1 MKILTYIELYE
12 GILKKSDIELLSYAN
27 ALRNIIKG
35 EITAFTGTEPDEK
48 TIALI
53 ARYGANRILF
63 VPGEKNHYSELIIK
77 ADIIRQAAKKE
88 ESEIILFTS
97 SIAGKSL
104 APLVSAKLKAGML
117 SGVYS
122 LPVNLDPFTIK
133 RKIFSG
139 KAIASVT
146 IKTRYKVLLLL
157 PNTFPIKEYP
167 VSTEKIEF
175 IPVVST
181 PSRTDIKGIRIL
193 DTVKTNDTVKLG
205 EAEVVVSGGRGISS
219 RENWKYVDELATLL
233 GGATACSKP
242 AFDEGWCP
250 HDGYVGQTGKTVSP
264 NIYLALGI
272 SGATQHL
279 AGIRSSKLIVAI
291 NKDPEALIFKSADYG
306 IVGDINDVIPIL
318 INAIKDLKKNNS
330 MSEKK

>member
-1 MKILTYIELYE
+1 M
-12 GILKKSDIELLSYAN
+12 
-27 ALRNIIKG
+27 
-35 EITAFTGTEPDEK
+35 
-48 TIALI
+48 
-53 ARYGANRILF
+53 
-63 VPGEKNHYSELIIK
+63 
-77 ADIIRQAAKKE
+77 
-88 ESEIILFTS
+88 
-97 SIAGKSL
+97 
-104 APLVSAKLKAGML
+104 
-117 SGVYS
+117 
-122 LPVNLDPFTIK
+122 
-133 RKIFSG
+133 
-139 KAIASVT
+139 
-146 IKTRYKVLLLL
+146 
-157 PNTFPIKEYP
+157 
-167 VSTEKIEF
+167 
-175 IPVVST
+175 
-181 PSRTDIKGIRIL
+181 
-193 DTVKTNDTVKLG
+193 
-205 EAEVVVSGGRGISS
+205 VSGGRGISS

-250 HDGYVGQTGKTVSP
+250 HDGYVGQTGKTISP